1 MIRTP
6 DPILVVD
13 PNHRTTGAGVIA
25 LLPPASTDVSSAV
38 QSGRTALPLSPGCPG
53 PLPMPNAGEG
63 MRFTQPIGVAVAQVF
78 GVDAAA
84 IDAETRGRAD
94 VALARQV
101 AMYLAHVACGMSL
114 TDVGRM
120 FSRDRTTVAHACAV
134 IEDRR
139 DDKVFDRAIE
149 LLEMVVAALVRFRT
163 NRTHSPI

>member
-1 MIRTP
+1 MIRMA
-6 DPILVVD
+6 DPILDLD
-13 PNHRTTGAGVIA
+13 PKRRTTGPGVIA
-25 LLPPASTDVSSAV
+25 LMPTASADVSLALQPGPHALQLPPT
-38 QSGRTALPLSPGCPG
+38 RPG
-53 PLPMPNAGEG
+53 PFPLQPAYDGMP
-63 MRFTQPIGVAVAQVF
+63 FTQPIGVAVAQVF

-84 IDAETRGRAD
+84 IDAVTRGRAE

-149 LLEMVVAALVRFRT
+149 LLEMVVTALARFRA
-163 NRTHSPI
+163 THRHGTI

>member
-1 MIRTP
+1 MP
-6 DPILVVD
+6 QADADVSLAVQPASAVV
-13 PNHRTTGAGVIA
+13 
-25 LLPPASTDVSSAV
+25 LLPSWPGPV
-38 QSGRTALPLSPGCPG
+38 PLSRAADGI
-53 PLPMPNAGEG
+53 PL
-63 MRFTQPIGVAVAQVF
+63 TQPIGVAVAQVF

-84 IDAETRGRAD
+84 IDAETRGRAE

-134 IEDRR
+134 IEDKR

-149 LLEMVVAALVRFRT
+149 LLEMVVAALSRLRAT
-163 NRTHSPI
+163 GHRNTA

>member
-1 MIRTP
+1 MP
-6 DPILVVD
+6 QANADVSLAVQPA
-13 PNHRTTGAGVIA
+13 PPSM
-25 LLPPASTDVSSAV
+25 LLPSW
-38 QSGRTALPLSPGCPG
+38 PG
-53 PLPMPNAGEG
+53 PVSRSADGIP
-63 MRFTQPIGVAVAQVF
+63 FTQPIGVAVAQVF

-84 IDAETRGRAD
+84 IDAETRGRAE

-149 LLEMVVAALVRFRT
+149 LLEMVVAALARVRVTRHRHT
-163 NRTHSPI
+163 V

>member
-1 MIRTP
+1 MP
-6 DPILVVD
+6 QA
-13 PNHRTTGAGVIA
+13 NA
-25 LLPPASTDVSSAV
+25 DVSLAV
-38 QSGRTALPLSPGCPG
+38 QPSPSSAILPTWPVPF
-53 PLPMPNAGEG
+53 PVPRAGDG
-63 MRFTQPIGVAVAQVF
+63 LRFTQPIGAAVAQVF

-84 IDAETRGRAD
+84 IDAETRGRAE

-149 LLEMVVAALVRFRT
+149 LLEIVVAALARVRV
-163 NRTHSPI
+163 THQRNTV